1 MPGARVLIFHE
12 SERTRSLLAD
22 LLVREGLTVEAV
34 ESSFDCMARFVEQPA
49 ELVVAGLGG
58 MTEAEL
64 GLFRT
69 LKKEARAPRIL
80 AAFPSS
86 SRDFAVRALEAGAD
100 AYVLEPF
107 YPAEIV
113 AAVRAQLG
121 RRAREVDSTSGT
133 LPHLA
138 REVAHAINNPLQVVM
153 LLLSKDKATKKELT
167 EGVASQI
174 ERIEKVVSLLKQFG
188 AINDADPVAQDP
200 TPLVERAAREAGFQ
214 LQAGQ
219 VPEAMLDDRHFLAAL
234 KAEFAVLQAHTGGE
248 ASGFRTEL
256 REEDDHVTVEVTL
269 PDDMAWETEPRELL
283 DAVFIVRSN
292 REILPGLA
300 LSRALFEGQR
310 GSLDLEQKG
319 VRTRLV
325 ARVPKAAEAD
335 PASA

>member
-1 MPGARVLIFHE
+1 VVPGARVLIFHE

-22 LLVREGLTVEAV
+22 LLVREGLSVEAV
-34 ESSFDCMARFVEQPA
+34 ESSFDCMARFVEHPA
-49 ELVVAGLGG
+49 DLVVAGLGG

-64 GLFRT
+64 GLFKT
-69 LKKEARAPRIL
+69 LKKEARRPRIL

-121 RRAREVDSTSGT
+121 TRTKEAETQAGS

-138 REVAHAINNPLQVVM
+138 REVAHAINNPLQVVS
-153 LLLSKDKATKKELT
+153 LLLGKDKATKKELT
-167 EGVASQI
+167 EGIADQVD
-174 ERIEKVVSLLKQFG
+174 RIQKVVSLLKQFG
-188 AINDADPVAQDP
+188 AIHDADPVAQDP
-200 TPLVERAAREAGFQ
+200 TPLVERAARDAGFQ

-234 KAEFAVLQAHTGGE
+234 KAEFAVLRAHAGE
-248 ASGFRTEL
+248 DTSAFRTEL
-256 REEDDHVTVEVTL
+256 REEEDHVAVEVTL
-269 PDDMAWETEPRELL
+269 PDDLAWETGPEELL
-283 DAVFIVRSN
+283 DAVFVVRPN

-300 LSRALFEGQR
+300 LSRALFEGQH
-310 GSLDLEQKG
+310 GSLDLEKQG

-325 ARVPKAAEAD
+325 ARVPKANS
-335 PASA
+335 ASA